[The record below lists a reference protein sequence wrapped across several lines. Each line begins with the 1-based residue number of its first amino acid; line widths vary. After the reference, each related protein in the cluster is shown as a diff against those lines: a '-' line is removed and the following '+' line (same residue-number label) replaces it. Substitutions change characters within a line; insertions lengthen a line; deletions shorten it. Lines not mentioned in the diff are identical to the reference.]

1 MDIELDKKG
10 DTLKIVIDGNIDTDG
25 GHKLAVS
32 LQEAMDMD
40 GIKSVVFDFTTVRTI
55 TSSGIGKIMNFFK
68 FIDGAQVHLGGV
80 NQAAH
85 TTTVPRSDPRCSA
98 LIQMRQVRLRS
109 SVNPWLR

>member
-10 DTLKIVIDGNIDTDG
+10 DSLKIVIDGNIDTDG

-40 GIKSVVFDFTTVRTI
+40 GIKSVVFDLTTVRTI

-68 FIDGAQVHLGGV
+68 FIDGKKSSMSVKGISDQLYKQFMEIHLDRIFPI
-80 NQAAH
+80 
-85 TTTVPRSDPRCSA
+85 TK
-98 LIQMRQVRLRS
+98 
-109 SVNPWLR
+109 

>member
-32 LQEAMDMD
+32 LQEAMEME
-40 GIKSVVFDFTTVRTI
+40 GVKTVVFDLSTVRTI

-68 FIDGAQVHLGGV
+68 FIDGIKGAMSIKGISDQLYKQFMEIHLDRIF
-80 NQAAH
+80 
-85 TTTVPRSDPRCSA
+85 PISK
-98 LIQMRQVRLRS
+98 
-109 SVNPWLR
+109 

>member
-10 DTLKIVIDGNIDTDG
+10 DTLKILIDGNIDTDG

-32 LQEAMDMD
+32 LQEAMEME

-68 FIDGAQVHLGGV
+68 FIDGNKGSMSIKGISDQLYKQFIEIHLDRIF
-80 NQAAH
+80 
-85 TTTVPRSDPRCSA
+85 PISR
-98 LIQMRQVRLRS
+98 
-109 SVNPWLR
+109 